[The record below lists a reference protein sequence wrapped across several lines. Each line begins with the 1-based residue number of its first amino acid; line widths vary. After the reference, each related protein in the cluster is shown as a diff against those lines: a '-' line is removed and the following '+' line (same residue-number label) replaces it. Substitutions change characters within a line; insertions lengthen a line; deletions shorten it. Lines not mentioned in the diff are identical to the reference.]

1 MSWFV
6 VFASA
11 VLPIALLF
19 IMLAMEWLRRGAGTT
34 PSLLGIRRHDGAD
47 NKEGTKRLMGLT
59 LLMFAGMLALALI
72 AGQDLNAQTVGPQVT
87 TPLRT
92 EVAGVEDMEWNV
104 LTVDVAPGAVDTRQF
119 RPGVELVYVL
129 EGAGVLGVDGQPPVA
144 LNPGIVATLHP
155 KQPQVFKNTSPTQ
168 TLKVLVI
175 LLLAR
180 GHQPPMLAN
189 EGTSRNQKGLEHI
202 ANGDIRQPKTNER
215 KDPTRP
221 GLVF

>member
-1 MSWFV
+1 MR
-6 VFASA
+6 
-11 VLPIALLF
+11 P
-19 IMLAMEWLRRGAGTT
+19 R
-34 PSLLGIRRHDGAD
+34 
-47 NKEGTKRLMGLT
+47 NLT
-59 LLMFAGMLALALI
+59 LLISAGMLALALI

-87 TPLRT
+87 TLLKT
-92 EVAGVEDMEWNV
+92 EVAGMEGMEWNV
-104 LTVDVAPGAVDTRQF
+104 LTVELAPGAVDTRQF

-189 EGTSRNQKGLEHI
+189 GGPSRHQKGLEHI

>member
-72 AGQDLNAQTVGPQVT
+72 AGKDLNAQTVGPQVT
-87 TPLRT
+87 TLVKT

-104 LTVDVAPGAVDTRQF
+104 LTVDVAPGAVDTRHF

-189 EGTSRNQKGLEHI
+189 GGPSRHQKGLEHI
-202 ANGDIRQPKTNER
+202 ANGDIHQPKTNER

>member
-47 NKEGTKRLMGLT
+47 NREGTKRLMGLT

-87 TPLRT
+87 TLVKT
-92 EVAGVEDMEWNV
+92 EVAGVEGMEWNV
-104 LTVDVAPGAVDTRQF
+104 LTVDVAPGAVDTRHF

-168 TLKVLVI
+168 TLKVLVV

-180 GHQPPMLAN
+180 GHQRPMLAN
-189 EGTSRNQKGLEHI
+189 GGPSRHQKGLEHI
-202 ANGDIRQPKTNER
+202 ANGDIHQPKTNER

>member
-19 IMLAMEWLRRGAGTT
+19 IVLAMEWLQRGAGTT
-34 PSLLGIRRHDGAD
+34 PSLLGIRRRDGAV
-47 NKEGTKRLMGLT
+47 NKGGTQRPMILT

-104 LTVDVAPGAVDTRQF
+104 LTVDVAPGAVDTRHF

-129 EGAGVLGVDGQPPVA
+129 EGTGVLGVDGQPPVA

-168 TLKVLVI
+168 TLKVLVV

-180 GHQPPMLAN
+180 GHQRPMLAN
-189 EGTSRNQKGLEHI
+189 GGPSRHQKGLEHI
-202 ANGDIRQPKTNER
+202 ANGDIHQPKTNER

>member
-19 IMLAMEWLRRGAGTT
+19 IMLALEWLQRGAGTT
-34 PSLLGIRRHDGAD
+34 PSLLGIRRRDGAD
-47 NKEGTKRLMGLT
+47 NKEGTKRLMILT
-59 LLMFAGMLALALI
+59 LLMCAGMLAVALVE
-72 AGQDLNAQTVGPQVT
+72 GQDLNAQTVGPQVAT
-87 TPLRT
+87 LVKT
-92 EVAGVEDMEWNV
+92 EIAGVEGMEWNV
-104 LTVDVAPGAVDTRQF
+104 LTVELAPGAVDIRHF

-144 LNPGIVATLHP
+144 LNPGVVATLHP

-168 TLKVLVI
+168 TLKVLVV
-175 LLLAR
+175 LLLER
-180 GHQPPMLAN
+180 GHQRPMLAN
-189 EGTSRNQKGLEHI
+189 GGPSRHQKGLEHI
-202 ANGDIRQPKTNER
+202 ANGDLRQPKTSER
-215 KDPTRP
+215 KDSTRP

>member
-72 AGQDLNAQTVGPQVT
+72 AGKDLNAQTVGPQVT
-87 TPLRT
+87 TLVKT
-92 EVAGVEDMEWNV
+92 EVAGVEGMEWNV
-104 LTVDVAPGAVDTRQF
+104 LTVDVAPGAVDTRHF

-189 EGTSRNQKGLEHI
+189 GGPSRHQKGLEHI
-202 ANGDIRQPKTNER
+202 ANGDIHQPKTNER

>member
-72 AGQDLNAQTVGPQVT
+72 AGKDLNAQTVGPQVT
-87 TPLRT
+87 TLVKT
-92 EVAGVEDMEWNV
+92 EVAGVEGMEWNV
-104 LTVDVAPGAVDTRQF
+104 LTVDVAPGAVDTRHF
-119 RPGVELVYVL
+119 RPEIELVYVL

-155 KQPQVFKNTSPTQ
+155 KQPQVFKNTSATQ
-168 TLKVLVI
+168 TLKVLVV

-189 EGTSRNQKGLEHI
+189 GGTSQNQKGLEHI
-202 ANGDIRQPKTNER
+202 ANGEIRQPKTNER
-215 KDPTRP
+215 QNSTRP

>member
-72 AGQDLNAQTVGPQVT
+72 AGKDLNAQTVGPQVT
-87 TPLRT
+87 TLVKT
-92 EVAGVEDMEWNV
+92 EVAGVEGMEWNV
-104 LTVDVAPGAVDTRQF
+104 LTVDVAPGAVDTRHF

-168 TLKVLVI
+168 TLKVLVV

-180 GHQPPMLAN
+180 GHQRPMLAN
-189 EGTSRNQKGLEHI
+189 GGPSRHQKGLEHI
-202 ANGDIRQPKTNER
+202 ANGDIHQPKTNER

>member
-1 MSWFV
+1 MK
-6 VFASA
+6 
-11 VLPIALLF
+11 PRI
-19 IMLAMEWLRRGAGTT
+19 
-34 PSLLGIRRHDGAD
+34 
-47 NKEGTKRLMGLT
+47 LT
-59 LLMFAGMLALALI
+59 LLISAGMLVLALI

-87 TPLRT
+87 TPVKT
-92 EVAGVEDMEWNV
+92 EVAWVEGMEWNV
-104 LTVDVAPGAVDTRQF
+104 LTVELAPGAVDTRQF

-168 TLKVLVI
+168 TLKVLVV

-180 GHQPPMLAN
+180 GHQRPMLAN
-189 EGTSRNQKGLEHI
+189 GGPSRHQKGLEHI
-202 ANGDIRQPKTNER
+202 ANGDIHQPKTNER

>member
-6 VFASA
+6 VFAST

-19 IMLAMEWLRRGAGTT
+19 IMLAMDWLQRGSGTT
-34 PSLLGIRRHDGAD
+34 SSLLRIRTGDGAD
-47 NKEGTKRLMGLT
+47 DKEGTQRPMMLT
-59 LLMFAGMLALALI
+59 LQMFAGMLALALI

-87 TPLRT
+87 TLLKA
-92 EVAGVEDMEWNV
+92 EVAGVEGMEWNV
-104 LTVDVAPGAVDTRQF
+104 LTVELAPGTVDTRHF

-144 LNPGIVATLHP
+144 LNPGVVATLHP

-168 TLKVLVI
+168 TLKVLVV
-175 LLLAR
+175 LLLER
-180 GHQPPMLAN
+180 GHQRPMLAN
-189 EGTSRNQKGLEHI
+189 GGPSRHQKGLEHI

-215 KDPTRP
+215 KGPTRP